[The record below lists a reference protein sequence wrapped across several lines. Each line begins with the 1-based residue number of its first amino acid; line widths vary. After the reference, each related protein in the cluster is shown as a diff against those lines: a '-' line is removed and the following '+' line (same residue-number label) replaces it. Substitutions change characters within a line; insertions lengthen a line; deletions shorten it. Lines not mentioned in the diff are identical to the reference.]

1 VFRIAGAVLARIGRC
16 RLGRAD
22 RAFTRTEGTPLVPP
36 AQSAKAAT
44 AISPTR
50 AEDFAG
56 WYQEV
61 VREVELATMAH
72 VRGCMVIR
80 PWGYRMWEL
89 MQAELDLQIRAR
101 RHANVY
107 FPLFIPVSYIQA
119 EATHVEGF
127 AKEMAVV
134 THHRLESVDGVL
146 VPAGPLE
153 EPVVVRPTSETIFG
167 KSMAEWIQSY
177 RDLPMRLNQWC
188 NVVRWEMRP
197 RVFLRTTEFLWQ
209 EGHTA
214 HESEASALADT
225 LNAHEMYRTFAEDFL
240 CIPTVPGEKPESER
254 FPGAV
259 QTFTIEAMMQDGRAL
274 QAGTSHYL
282 GQNFAR
288 AADIRFLDRDNQRQH
303 VYTTSF
309 GISTRLIGAVIMT
322 HGDDDG
328 LVLPPKIAPAQVV
341 IVPILRGEGGEDILA
356 YAEEVATAVARPG
369 GLDPIAPDRVLVDRT
384 ERRANDV
391 RWSYIK
397 KGAPVIIEVGPR
409 DAASRT
415 VSYRVRL
422 DHRNV
427 RSVPFAGAA
436 EAMTSAL
443 AEVHEG
449 LLTQARTRLRDGIR
463 TDLTSFE
470 DLRKFFEESRGLVL
484 APWCGDPEC
493 EAALKPLAVSI
504 RCIPEH
510 LEAPGDVC
518 IVDGRPRR
526 FSALFGQSY

>member
-1 VFRIAGAVLARIGRC
+1 VSAAQSQPAGA
-16 RLGRAD
+16 
-22 RAFTRTEGTPLVPP
+22 
-36 AQSAKAAT
+36 

-50 AEDFAG
+50 ADDFAG

-61 VREVELATMAH
+61 VRAAELATMAH

-80 PWGYRMWEL
+80 PWGYRIWEL
-89 MQAELDLQIRAR
+89 MQAELDRQIRAR

-107 FPLFIPVSYIQA
+107 FPLFIPLSYIQA
-119 EATHVEGF
+119 EASHVEGF

-134 THHRLESVDGVL
+134 THHRLESAGGVL
-146 VPAGPLE
+146 VPAAPLE
-153 EPVVVRPTSETIFG
+153 EPLVVRPTSETLFG
-167 KSMAEWIQSY
+167 WAVSEWIHSY

-214 HESEASALADT
+214 HESEAAAMADT
-225 LNAHEMYRTFAEDFL
+225 LDAHEMYRAFAEDFL
-240 CIPTVPGEKPESER
+240 CIPSVPGEKSASER

-259 QTFTIEAMMQDGRAL
+259 RTYTIEAMMQDGRAL

-288 AADIRFLDRDNQRQH
+288 AADIDFLDRANERQYVH
-303 VYTTSF
+303 TTSF

-328 LVLPPKIAPAQVV
+328 LVLPPAIAPSQVV
-341 IVPILRGEGGEDILA
+341 IVPILRGESSEAVLA
-356 YAEEVATAVARPG
+356 YAHEVAAALTGPDG
-369 GLDPIAPDRVLVDRT
+369 IDPDRVLVET
-384 ERRANDV
+384 SEQRATDL

-397 KGAPVIIEVGPR
+397 KGAPVIAEVGPR
-409 DAASRT
+409 DLANRT

-422 DHRNV
+422 DHRTPRTADFDDV
-427 RSVPFAGAA
+427 RAALDGAMREVHQGLLRQA
-436 EAMTSAL
+436 RARLREGIHSDISTL
-443 AEVHEG
+443 AELE
-449 LLTQARTRLRDGIR
+449 Q
-463 TDLTSFE
+463 
-470 DLRKFFEESRGLVL
+470 FFRSRRGFVL
-484 APWCGDPEC
+484 GAWCGEPDC
-493 EAALKPLAVSI
+493 EALLKPLAVSI
-504 RCIPEH
+504 RCIPQH
-510 LEAPGDVC
+510 LEAPGDRC

>member
-1 VFRIAGAVLARIGRC
+1 MLELAAAASGVPILTC
-16 RLGRAD
+16 
-22 RAFTRTEGTPLVPP
+22 RTEGTPLVPQ
-36 AQSAKAAT
+36 AQSAQAAA
-44 AISPTR
+44 AISPAR
-50 AEDFAG
+50 AEDFPG

-61 VREVELATMAH
+61 VREAELATMAH

-89 MQAELDLQIRAR
+89 MQAELDAQIRAR

-119 EATHVEGF
+119 EAEHVEGF

-134 THHRLESVDGVL
+134 THHRLEDVDGVL
-146 VPAGPLE
+146 TPAGPLE

-188 NVVRWEMRP
+188 NVVRWELRP

-214 HESEASALADT
+214 HETEASALADT

-240 CIPTVPGEKPESER
+240 CLPTVPGEKPESER

-259 QTFTIEAMMQDGRAL
+259 KTFTIEAMMQDGRAL
-274 QAGTSHYL
+274 QTGTSHYL

-328 LVLPPKIAPAQVV
+328 LVLPPQIAPAQVV
-341 IVPILRGEGGEDILA
+341 IVPILRGEASDEILA
-356 YAEEVATAVARPG
+356 YAEEVASELARPG
-369 GLDPIAPDRVLVDRT
+369 GLAPDRVLVERS

-397 KGAPVIIEVGPR
+397 KGAPVIIEVGQR

-415 VSYRVRL
+415 VTYRVRL

-427 RSVPFAGAA
+427 RSVPLAGAT

-443 AEVHEG
+443 SEVHEG
-449 LLTQARTRLRDGIR
+449 LLIQARTRLRDGIR
-463 TDLTSFE
+463 SDLTNFAE
-470 DLRKFFEESRGLVL
+470 MRKFFTGGRGLVL

-493 EAALKPLAVSI
+493 EAALKPLAVSV

-510 LEAPGDVC
+510 LEASGDVC

>member
-1 VFRIAGAVLARIGRC
+1 
-16 RLGRAD
+16 
-22 RAFTRTEGTPLVPP
+22 
-36 AQSAKAAT
+36 
-44 AISPTR
+44 
-50 AEDFAG
+50 
-56 WYQEV
+56 
-61 VREVELATMAH
+61 
-72 VRGCMVIR
+72 
-80 PWGYRMWEL
+80 
-89 MQAELDLQIRAR
+89 
-101 RHANVY
+101 
-107 FPLFIPVSYIQA
+107 
-119 EATHVEGF
+119 
-127 AKEMAVV
+127 
-134 THHRLESVDGVL
+134 
-146 VPAGPLE
+146 
-153 EPVVVRPTSETIFG
+153 
-167 KSMAEWIQSY
+167 MAEWIQSY

-188 NVVRWEMRP
+188 NVVRWELRP
-197 RVFLRTTEFLWQ
+197 RVFLRTSEFLWQ

-214 HESEASALADT
+214 HESAASALADT

-240 CIPTVPGEKPESER
+240 CLPTVPGEKPESER

-259 QTFTIEAMMQDGRAL
+259 KTFTIEAMMQDGRAL
-274 QAGTSHYL
+274 QTGTSHYL

-309 GISTRLIGAVIMT
+309 GISTRLVGAVIMT

-341 IVPILRGEGGEDILA
+341 IVPILRGGASDEILA
-356 YAEEVATAVARPG
+356 YAEEVASALARPG
-369 GLDPIAPDRVLVDRT
+369 GPAPLAPLAPDRVLVDRT

-415 VSYRVRL
+415 VAYRVRL

-436 EAMTSAL
+436 QAIASAL
-443 AEVHEG
+443 KEVHEG

-463 TDLTSFE
+463 SDITTLA
-470 DLRKFFEESRGLVL
+470 DLRKFFAESRGLVL

-510 LEAPGDVC
+510 LEASGDVC
-518 IVDGRPRR
+518 VVDGRPRR

>member
-1 VFRIAGAVLARIGRC
+1 VPQAQSTKAGA
-16 RLGRAD
+16 
-22 RAFTRTEGTPLVPP
+22 
-36 AQSAKAAT
+36 

-50 AEDFAG
+50 ADDFPG

-61 VREVELATMAH
+61 VRAAELATMAH

-89 MQAELDLQIRAR
+89 MQAELDVQIRAR
-101 RHANVY
+101 RHSNVY
-107 FPLFIPVSYIQA
+107 FPLFIPVSYVQSEA
-119 EATHVEGF
+119 EHVEGF

-134 THHRLESVDGVL
+134 THHRLESVNGVL
-146 VPAGPLE
+146 EPAGPLE

-188 NVVRWEMRP
+188 NIVRWEMRP

-214 HESEASALADT
+214 HESEASAMADT
-225 LNAHEMYRTFAEDFL
+225 LDAHEMYRSFAEDFL
-240 CIPTVPGEKPESER
+240 CIPTVPGEKSESER

-259 QTFTIEAMMQDGRAL
+259 KTFTIEAMMQDGRAL

-288 AADIRFLDRDNQRQH
+288 AADINFLDRDNQRQH

-328 LVLPPKIAPAQVV
+328 LVLPPAIAPSQVV
-341 IVPILRGEGGEDILA
+341 IVPILRGEASEAVLA
-356 YAEEVATAVARPG
+356 YADEVALELTQSG
-369 GLDPIAPDRVLVDRT
+369 GLSPDRVLVERS
-384 ERRANDV
+384 ERRATDI

-397 KGAPVIIEVGPR
+397 KGVPVIIEVGVR
-409 DAASRT
+409 DADSRT

-422 DHRNV
+422 DHRTA
-427 RSVPFAGAA
+427 RSVPLEQAA

-443 AEVHEG
+443 REVHEG
-449 LLTQARTRLRDGIR
+449 LLTQARARLRDGIR
-463 TDLTSFE
+463 SDITSFAE
-470 DLRKFFEESRGLVL
+470 MRKFFEDGRGLVL
-484 APWCGDPEC
+484 APWCGERDC

-510 LEAPGDVC
+510 LEASGDVC
-518 IVDGRPRR
+518 IIDGRPRR
-526 FSALFGQSY
+526 YSALFGQSY

>member
-1 VFRIAGAVLARIGRC
+1 
-16 RLGRAD
+16 
-22 RAFTRTEGTPLVPP
+22 VPQ

-61 VREVELATMAH
+61 VREAELATMAH

-107 FPLFIPVSYIQA
+107 FPLFIPVSYLQA
-119 EATHVEGF
+119 EAEHVEGF

-146 VPAGPLE
+146 TPAGPLE

-188 NVVRWEMRP
+188 NIVRWEMRP

-214 HESEASALADT
+214 HESEASAMADT
-225 LNAHEMYRTFAEDFL
+225 LNAHEMYQTFAEDFL
-240 CIPTVPGEKPESER
+240 CIPTVPGEKSESER

-259 QTFTIEAMMQDGRAL
+259 KTFTIEAMMQDGRAL

-288 AADIRFLDRDNQRQH
+288 AVGIDFLDRDNRREH

-341 IVPILRGEGGEDILA
+341 IVPILRGVGQRGHPGLRRGSGDRAGPARRPGPGPGPGGANGAPGQRCPVELHQEGRSGHHRGRAAGCGQPHRQLPGQ
-356 YAEEVATAVARPG
+356 ARPPQRPLGPLRRG
-369 GLDPIAPDRVLVDRT
+369 GGGDD
-384 ERRANDV
+384 ERAR
-391 RWSYIK
+391 R
-397 KGAPVIIEVGPR
+397 
-409 DAASRT
+409 
-415 VSYRVRL
+415 
-422 DHRNV
+422 
-427 RSVPFAGAA
+427 
-436 EAMTSAL
+436 SAL
-443 AEVHEG
+443 RAADPGADPAAGRHPLGPVQLRGPAEV
-449 LLTQARTRLRDGIR
+449 LRR
-463 TDLTSFE
+463 
-470 DLRKFFEESRGLVL
+470 
-484 APWCGDPEC
+484 
-493 EAALKPLAVSI
+493 
-504 RCIPEH
+504 
-510 LEAPGDVC
+510 
-518 IVDGRPRR
+518 RPRPGAGPLVR
-526 FSALFGQSY
+526 